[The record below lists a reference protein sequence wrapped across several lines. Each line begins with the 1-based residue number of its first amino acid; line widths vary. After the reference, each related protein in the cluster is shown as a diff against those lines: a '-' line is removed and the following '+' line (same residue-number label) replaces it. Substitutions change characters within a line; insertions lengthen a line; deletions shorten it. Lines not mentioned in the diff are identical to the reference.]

1 MTPALIGYI
10 NSLFLTPEYIKHI
23 IEHTIEH
30 QIILRTRLPQYPF
43 HLQFVVLGTTSAI
56 MASQGST
63 LDMSLFFGTA
73 EQKQHFCHEL
83 LRLLKRYGCVKIQ
96 NHSIPDGDVH
106 KLFEMVCD
114 TSFTYNVLDTM
125 LTKSQTKKFF
135 ELPLEDKMKAKRPAQ
150 ANPNRGYSYV
160 GQENVANISGYEKGK
175 GPNKTRDIKVS
186 THWRPNPRCTG

>member
-1 MTPALIGYI
+1 
-10 NSLFLTPEYIKHI
+10 
-23 IEHTIEH
+23 
-30 QIILRTRLPQYPF
+30 
-43 HLQFVVLGTTSAI
+43 

-63 LDMSLFFGTA
+63 LDMSLFFGTS

-83 LRLLKRYGCVKIQ
+83 LRLLKRYGCVKIT
-96 NHSIPDGDVH
+96 NHSIPDEDVH

-114 TSFTYNVLDTM
+114 TNFTWVVLDTP
-125 LTKSQTKKFF
+125 LTILKTKKFF

-175 GPNKTRDIKVS
+175 GPNKTRDIKVI
-186 THWRPNPRCTG
+186 THRRDAP